1 MSVQIFFDYS
11 VDDYAYKVSSRYKA
25 VKPLAV
31 AIMSGKNPL
40 PQDLLGLYTTP
51 LAVPRTPPFTHLKN
65 YNLSLQA

>member
-1 MSVQIFFDYS
+1 MSEMSVQIFFDYS

-40 PQDLLGLYTTP
+40 PQDLLGLYT
-51 LAVPRTPPFTHLKN
+51 PPWGATYTTFHSFEKL
-65 YNLSLQA
+65 